1 MIIISEDK
9 YNQIKDLDFGCD
21 FRGDSCVA
29 YRNRGKKVEGIC
41 QCCCRNCARKVGYL
55 KIDKANP
62 EFLPEE
68 YKTLF
73 DDKLG
78 FYRERAGCI
87 LPTNKK
93 SEVCALYTCKD
104 SNATDEV
111 REFLESLRGK

>member
-21 FRGDSCVA
+21 FQNGECVA
-29 YRNRGKKVEGIC
+29 CRSGRRARL
-41 QCCCRNCARKVGYL
+41 CCEKCVQKVGYL
-55 KIDKANP
+55 KVDKANP

-111 REFLESLRGK
+111 RGFLESLRGK